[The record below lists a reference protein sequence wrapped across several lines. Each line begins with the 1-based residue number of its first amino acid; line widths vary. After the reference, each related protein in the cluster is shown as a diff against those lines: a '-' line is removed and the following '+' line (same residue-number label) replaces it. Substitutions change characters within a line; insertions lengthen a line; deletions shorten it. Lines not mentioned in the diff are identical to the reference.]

1 MVAQRVRDYEVVLV
15 LSPEATED
23 EIAATVERIDKL
35 ITDAGGSVAE
45 HDSWGLKRLA
55 YPIMKFN
62 EGNYVLTKFSLD
74 ASAVS
79 EFKRS
84 LEAAEDL
91 IRFLVTRT

>member
-1 MVAQRVRDYEVVLV
+1 
-15 LSPEATED
+15 
-23 EIAATVERIDKL
+23 
-35 ITDAGGSVAE
+35 
-45 HDSWGLKRLA
+45 
-55 YPIMKFN
+55 MKFN

-84 LEAAEDL
+84 LDAAEDL

>member
-1 MVAQRVRDYEVVLV
+1 V

-45 HDSWGLKRLA
+45 HDSWGLKQLA
-55 YPIMKFN
+55 FPIMKFN

-79 EFKRS
+79 EFKRN
-84 LEAAEDL
+84 LDAAEDL